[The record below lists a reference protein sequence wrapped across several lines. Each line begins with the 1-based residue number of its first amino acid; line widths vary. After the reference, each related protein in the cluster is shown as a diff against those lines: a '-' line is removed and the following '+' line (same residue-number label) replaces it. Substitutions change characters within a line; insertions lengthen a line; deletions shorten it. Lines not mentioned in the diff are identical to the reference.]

1 MKVVPVALSDKNG
14 KATFYVN
21 SDSRTLIDNLSAS
34 SLFEKFEFRS
44 CDHAPDRTYVG
55 SPISVETM
63 TFDSLLTEPTADLVK
78 IDVEG
83 AEFLVLEGMKE
94 SLAKRRVR
102 NILVELH
109 DRGRKEELE
118 TILRNHFGDV
128 FWVDHQHLYGRQK

>member
-1 MKVVPVALSDKNG
+1 MAKLRSMLIQIQEPLSIIS
-14 KATFYVN
+14 ARVHCL
-21 SDSRTLIDNLSAS
+21 RNLS
-34 SLFEKFEFRS
+34 
-44 CDHAPDRTYVG
+44 
-55 SPISVETM
+55 
-63 TFDSLLTEPTADLVK
+63 FDLAIMPLIEPTPDLVK

-118 TILRNHFGDV
+118 TILRNNFGDV
-128 FWVDHQHLYGRQK
+128 FWVDHQHLYGRQR

>member
-1 MKVVPVALSDKNG
+1 MAKLRSMLIQIQEPLSIIS
-14 KATFYVN
+14 ARVHCL
-21 SDSRTLIDNLSAS
+21 RNLS
-34 SLFEKFEFRS
+34 
-44 CDHAPDRTYVG
+44 
-55 SPISVETM
+55 
-63 TFDSLLTEPTADLVK
+63 FDLAIMPLIEK

-128 FWVDHQHLYGRQK
+128 FWVDHQHLYGRQR